1 MFYSETLLSAVD
13 QYTTSQIALRNC
25 SKEIRVKPG
34 CSVQLLSRVQLF
46 ATLWIAAI
54 HKFAQ
59 IHVH

>member
-1 MFYSETLLSAVD
+1 MFYSGTLLSAVD
-13 QYTTSQIALRNC
+13 QYTTSQIALRNH

-46 ATLWIAAI
+46 ATLWIAAV